1 MSIVDPGLPLDPQGL
16 ATNAEWALARRAAVE
31 ALEIDERVQGLLD
44 ALRDLDEVLGE
55 LSPESLTDE
64 LIDESE
70 LEIVEE
76 DADSEADAF
85 LQAETRAPE
94 HFARAETIVLSG
106 PEVRR
111 KIRLKQSVMPSYMA
125 GHLYNDVRALFE
137 IGDREGALISLER
150 LIVVAPIA
158 PQIESFL
165 AHNESRLLD
174 YYQNVF
180 GPFTRVVSIP
190 DEGRNMPAG
199 YFTMDKVKVIWALI
213 DGERS
218 VQEIID
224 VSGLRVIEACSVI
237 SQLVRSAAV
246 DVSPK

>member
-1 MSIVDPGLPLDPQGL
+1 MSIVDPGLPLDPQAP
-16 ATNAEWALARRAAVE
+16 ATNAEWAVARNAAVE
-31 ALEIDERVQGLLD
+31 ALSIDDRVVGLL
-44 ALRDLDEVLGE
+44 AALDELDDVLAE

-85 LQAETRAPE
+85 LQAETREPE
-94 HFARAETIVLSG
+94 QFARAETIVLSG

-137 IGDREGALISLER
+137 IGDREGALVSLER

-165 AHNESRLLD
+165 SHNESRLLD

-180 GPFTRVVSIP
+180 GPFSRVVSIP
-190 DEGRNMPAG
+190 DTGPNMPPG
-199 YFTMDKVKVIWALI
+199 YFAMEKVQVIWALV

-218 VQEIID
+218 VQELID
-224 VSGLRVIEACSVI
+224 VSGLRTIEACSVI

>member
-1 MSIVDPGLPLDPQGL
+1 MSIVEPGLPLDPQ
-16 ATNAEWALARRAAVE
+16 APAASAEWAVARRAAVE
-31 ALEIDERVQGLLD
+31 ALPIDERVDGLLT
-44 ALRDLDEVLGE
+44 ALEELDEILAV

-85 LQAETRAPE
+85 LQAEARAPE
-94 HFARAETIVLSG
+94 QFARAETIVLSG

-125 GHLYNDVRALFE
+125 GHLYADVRALFE
-137 IGDREGALISLER
+137 IGDREGALVSLER

-158 PQIESFL
+158 PQIETFL
-165 AHNESRLLD
+165 SHNEGRLLD

-180 GPFTRVVSIP
+180 GPFSRVISVP
-190 DEGRNMPAG
+190 DGGPRMPAG
-199 YFTMDKVKVIWALI
+199 YFAMDKVATIWDLI

-218 VQEIID
+218 VQELID
-224 VSGLRVIEACSVI
+224 VSGLRTIEACSVI